1 MSLSKQLLI
10 LISVIFL
17 IIFSVNFLL
26 SVNKIK
32 SYLEVESQV
41 HAQDTAT
48 SLGLS
53 LSPYIANEND
63 PVLETM
69 IKAIFDMGYYSEI
82 KLVNVDNKPLVI
94 AENKETFTDVPQWFI
109 ELLPMQLATAESE
122 INSGWSI
129 GGTVYVTINPGLA
142 YLKLYQLAQS
152 SLNYSL
158 ITFTGAVLLLI
169 LILRFMLLPLK
180 AINELALAIADG
192 QFKTIEKLPW
202 TLEVKN
208 VAISMNTMSKK
219 IEGIISSFN
228 TKLDSLGKKLQLDDL
243 TGLPKKSSFETDMK
257 RLFMADVDA
266 FVFIIKIDG
275 LAGLVK
281 EHGSDTIDQ
290 FLKRFAGLLKDV
302 SAQYDPDLVTPY
314 RFFGSEFAILA
325 RSLSREQAEQ
335 IAQSLS
341 TLLAGLGEAYLRKD
355 IAHIGIA
362 TFNPLGTT
370 SDILAAA
377 NEAFEQAQLIGSNS
391 YYFRIGSNHAKDIA
405 EWKDLIF
412 NIIDQKAYQISYISQ
427 IKHFDTDVVFME
439 ETLTQA
445 FNQQGKPIPIGTFVS
460 IAEKFAKIVELDQ
473 GVTQR
478 VVDHIRTQAISHA
491 IAINLSTRTVKNADF
506 RVWLAGEIKDSSIA
520 AQLVFSISAY
530 AVAKEVDVYLDFFEF
545 IHSLGAKVM
554 LKRFE
559 TQSMPL
565 EMAKKLRP
573 DYIRLAR
580 DLSNE
585 LTHDESKKTFIE
597 TMLQAAQLLD
607 IVVLAENVQSD
618 EDYAVIR
625 AIGLYGGSR

>member
-10 LISVIFL
+10 LISAIFL

-26 SVNKIK
+26 SVNKIR

-53 LSPYIANEND
+53 LSPYIANESD

-82 KLVNVDNKPLVI
+82 KLVNVEGKPLVI
-94 AENKETFTDVPQWFI
+94 VENKKTFSEVPQWFI

-122 INSGWSI
+122 ISSGWSI
-129 GGTVYVTINPGLA
+129 GGTVYVSINPGLA

-180 AINELALAIADG
+180 AINGLALAIADG

-257 RLFMADVDA
+257 HLFMANVDA

-314 RFFGSEFAILA
+314 RFFGSEFAMLA

-341 TLLAGLGEAYLRKD
+341 VLLAGLGEAYLRKD
-355 IAHIGIA
+355 IAHIGVA
-362 TFNPLGTT
+362 TFNPLSTT

-391 YYFRIGSNHAKDIA
+391 YYFRISSDHAKDIA

-412 NIIDQKAYQISYISQ
+412 NIIDQKNYQISYVSQ
-427 IKHFDTDVVFME
+427 IRHFDTDVVFME

-445 FNQQGKPIPIGTFVS
+445 FDQQGKPIPIGTFVS

-478 VVDHIRTQAISHA
+478 VMDHIRTKAIEHA

-506 RVWLAGEIKDSSIA
+506 RAWLADEIRDSAIA

-530 AVAKEVDVYLDFFEF
+530 AVAKEVDVYHDFFEF

-565 EMAKKLRP
+565 EMAKNLRP

-585 LTHDESKKTFIE
+585 LTLDESKRTFVE
-597 TMLQAAQLLD
+597 TMQQAAQLLD
-607 IVVLAENVQSD
+607 IVVLAENVISD

>member
-26 SVNKIK
+26 SVNKIR

-94 AENKETFTDVPQWFI
+94 AENKETFTEVPQWFI

-266 FVFIIKIDG
+266 FIFIIKIDG

-412 NIIDQKAYQISYISQ
+412 DIIDQKTYQISYISQ

>member
-26 SVNKIK
+26 SVNKIRG
-32 SYLEVESQV
+32 YLEVESQV

-53 LSPYIANEND
+53 LSPYIGNEND

-69 IKAIFDMGYYSEI
+69 INAIFDMGYYGEI
-82 KLVNVDNKPLVI
+82 KLVNVDNKPLVTVKNDKI
-94 AENKETFTDVPQWFI
+94 FTEVPQWFV
-109 ELLPMQLATAESE
+109 ELLPIQTATAESE
-122 INSGWSI
+122 ISSGWSI

-152 SLNYSL
+152 SFNYAL
-158 ITFTGAVLLLI
+158 ITFAGAIVLLFF
-169 LILRFMLLPLK
+169 ILRFMLLPLK

-219 IEGIISSFN
+219 IEGAISLFN
-228 TKLDSLGKKLQLDDL
+228 SKLDTIGKKLQLDDL
-243 TGLPKKSSFETDMK
+243 TGLHKKSSFETDMK
-257 RLFMADVDA
+257 QLFMADIEA
-266 FVFIIKIDG
+266 FVFVIKIDG
-275 LAGLVK
+275 LADLVK
-281 EHGSDTIDQ
+281 EHGSNTIDQ
-290 FLKRFAGLLKDV
+290 FLKRFAGLLNNV
-302 SAQYDPDLVTPY
+302 ATQYEPGLVTPY
-314 RFFGSEFAILA
+314 RFFGSEFAMLA

-335 IAQSLS
+335 LAQSV
-341 TLLAGLGEAYLRKD
+341 TALLANLGEDYRRKD

-362 TFNPLGTT
+362 MFNPLGTT
-370 SDILAAA
+370 TDILAAA

-405 EWKDLIF
+405 EWKDLVF
-412 NIIDQKAYQISYISQ
+412 NIIDQKAYQVSYIGQ
-427 IKHFDTDVVFME
+427 IKQFANDTVLME
-439 ETLTQA
+439 EAFTQA
-445 FNQQGKPIPIGTFVS
+445 FDPQGKGIPIGTFVS

-478 VVDHIRTQAISHA
+478 VMDHIRSQQVSHE

-506 RVWLAGEIKDSSIA
+506 RAWLAGEIRDSAIA
-520 AQLVFSISAY
+520 KQLVFSISAY
-530 AVAKEVDVYLDFFEF
+530 AVAKEAGVYREFFEF

-565 EMAKKLRP
+565 DMAKDLKP
-573 DYIRLAR
+573 DYVRLAR
-580 DLSNE
+580 DLGADLSR
-585 LTHDESKKTFIE
+585 DESKKAFIE
-597 TMLQAAQLLD
+597 TIQQAAQLLD
-607 IVVLAENVQSD
+607 IIILAENVQSD
-618 EDYAVIR
+618 DDYAVMR
-625 AIGLYGGSR
+625 AIGLFGASR

>member
-10 LISVIFL
+10 LVSAIFL

-26 SVNKIK
+26 SVNKIRD
-32 SYLEVESQV
+32 YLESESQV

-53 LSPYIANEND
+53 LSPYIGNEND

-69 IKAIFDMGYYSEI
+69 INAIFDMGYYGEI
-82 KLVNVDNKPLVI
+82 RLVNVDNKPLVTVKNDKI
-94 AENKETFTDVPQWFI
+94 FTEVPQWFI
-109 ELLPMQLATAESE
+109 DFLPIQTATAESE
-122 INSGWSI
+122 ISSGWSI
-129 GGTVYVTINPGLA
+129 GGTVYVTINPGFA

-152 SLNYSL
+152 SFNYSL
-158 ITFTGAVLLLI
+158 ITFTGAVLLLF

-180 AINELALAIADG
+180 AINELALAIANG

-202 TLEVKN
+202 TLEVRN

-219 IEGIISSFN
+219 IEGAISSFT
-228 TKLDSLGKKLQLDDL
+228 TKLDSIGKKLQLDDL
-243 TGLPKKSSFETDMK
+243 TGLHKKSSFETDMK
-257 RLFMADVDA
+257 QLFMADIEA
-266 FVFIIKIDG
+266 FVFVIKIDG
-275 LAGLVK
+275 LASLAK

-290 FLKRFAGLLKDV
+290 FLKRFAGLLNKV
-302 SAQYDPDLVTPY
+302 SAQYEPGLVTPY

-335 IAQSLS
+335 LAQSVS
-341 TLLAGLGEAYLRKD
+341 ALLAGLGDDYRRKD

-362 TFNPLGTT
+362 MFNPLGTT
-370 SDILAAA
+370 ADILAAA

-405 EWKDLIF
+405 EWKDLVF
-412 NIIDQKAYQISYISQ
+412 NIIDQKAYQVSYIGE
-427 IKHFDTDVVFME
+427 IKQFATDTVFME
-439 ETLTQA
+439 EAFTQA
-445 FNQQGKPIPIGTFVS
+445 FDPQGKVIPIGTFVS

-478 VVDHIRTQAISHA
+478 VMDHIRLENISHA
-491 IAINLSTRTVKNADF
+491 VAVNLSTRTVKNADF
-506 RVWLAGEIKDSSIA
+506 RVWLAGEIRDSAIA

-530 AVAKEVDVYLDFFEF
+530 AVAKEANVYRDFFEF

-565 EMAKKLRP
+565 DMAKDLRP

-580 DLSNE
+580 DLGSD
-585 LTHDESKKTFIE
+585 LSRDESKKAFIE
-597 TMLQAAQLLD
+597 TMQQAAQLLD
-607 IVVLAENVQSD
+607 IVILAENVQSD
-618 EDYAVIR
+618 ADYAVMR
-625 AIGLYGGSR
+625 

>member
-26 SVNKIK
+26 SVNKIR

-94 AENKETFTDVPQWFI
+94 AENKETFTEVPQWFI

-129 GGTVYVTINPGLA
+129 GGTIYVTINPGLA

-266 FVFIIKIDG
+266 FIFIIKIDG

-412 NIIDQKAYQISYISQ
+412 DIIDQKTYQISYISQ
-427 IKHFDTDVVFME
+427 IKHFDTDIVFME

>member
-94 AENKETFTDVPQWFI
+94 AENKKTFTEVPQWFI
-109 ELLPMQLATAESE
+109 DLLPMQLATAESE

-129 GGTVYVTINPGLA
+129 GGTVHVTINPGLA

-219 IEGIISSFN
+219 IEGVISSFN

-325 RSLSREQAEQ
+325 KSLSREQAEQ

-341 TLLAGLGEAYLRKD
+341 TLLAGLGEDYLRKD

-412 NIIDQKAYQISYISQ
+412 NIIDQKTYQISYISQ
-427 IKHFDTDVVFME
+427 IRHFDTDSIFME

-445 FNQQGKPIPIGTFVS
+445 FDQQGKPIPIGTFIS

-478 VVDHIRTQAISHA
+478 VMDHIKTQAINHA

-506 RVWLAGEIKDSSIA
+506 RVWLASEIRDSAIA

-585 LTHDESKKTFIE
+585 LTQDESKKTFIE
-597 TMLQAAQLLD
+597 TMQQAAQLLD

-625 AIGLYGGSR
+625 AIGLSGGSR

>member
-10 LISVIFL
+10 LVSAIFL

-26 SVNKIK
+26 SVNKIRD
-32 SYLEVESQV
+32 YLESESQV

-53 LSPYIANEND
+53 LSPYIGNEND

-69 IKAIFDMGYYSEI
+69 INAIFDMGYYGEI
-82 KLVNVDNKPLVI
+82 RLVNVDNKPLVTVKNDKI
-94 AENKETFTDVPQWFI
+94 FTEVPQWFI
-109 ELLPMQLATAESE
+109 DFLPIQTATAESE
-122 INSGWSI
+122 ISSGWSI
-129 GGTVYVTINPGLA
+129 GGTVYVTINPGFA

-152 SLNYSL
+152 SFNYSL
-158 ITFTGAVLLLI
+158 ITFTGAVLLLF

-180 AINELALAIADG
+180 AINELALAIANG

-202 TLEVKN
+202 TLEVRN

-219 IEGIISSFN
+219 IEGAISSFT
-228 TKLDSLGKKLQLDDL
+228 TKLDSIGKKLQLDDL
-243 TGLPKKSSFETDMK
+243 TGLHKKSSFETDMK
-257 RLFMADVDA
+257 QLFMADIEA
-266 FVFIIKIDG
+266 FVFVIKIDG
-275 LAGLVK
+275 LASLAK

-290 FLKRFAGLLKDV
+290 FLKRFAGLLNKV
-302 SAQYDPDLVTPY
+302 SAQYEPGLVTPY

-335 IAQSLS
+335 LAQSVS
-341 TLLAGLGEAYLRKD
+341 ALLAGLGDDYRRKD

-362 TFNPLGTT
+362 MFNPLGTT
-370 SDILAAA
+370 ADILAAA

-405 EWKDLIF
+405 EWKDLVF
-412 NIIDQKAYQISYISQ
+412 NIIDQKAYQVSYIGE
-427 IKHFDTDVVFME
+427 IKQFATDTVFME
-439 ETLTQA
+439 EAFTQA
-445 FNQQGKPIPIGTFVS
+445 FDPQGKVIPIGTFVS

-478 VVDHIRTQAISHA
+478 VMDHIRSENISHA
-491 IAINLSTRTVKNADF
+491 VAVNLSTRTVKNADF
-506 RVWLAGEIKDSSIA
+506 RVWLAGEIRDSAIA

-530 AVAKEVDVYLDFFEF
+530 AVAKEANVYRDFFEF

-565 EMAKKLRP
+565 DMAKDLRP

-580 DLSNE
+580 DLGSD
-585 LTHDESKKTFIE
+585 LSRDESKKAFIE
-597 TMLQAAQLLD
+597 TMQQAAQLLD
-607 IVVLAENVQSD
+607 IVILAENVQSD
-618 EDYAVIR
+618 ADYAVMR
-625 AIGLYGGSR
+625 EIGLFGASR